1 VPFRLLLYIVRIWER
16 VVRENDAIRRL
27 PAILPI
33 VLHHS
38 ERGWT
43 SPTSLHGI
51 IDLDAQAMAIV
62 GKHIPQFQMML
73 DDLRSQTDDGLR
85 ARAISALGRLAL
97 FCLRH
102 AREPQVL
109 IEQLRR
115 WLDLIREIQAA
126 PGGREALVLIW
137 RYILVTNPSATPD
150 AVVAQL
156 LDVVGV
162 EHEEEIMTAG
172 EQLIERG
179 RKEGERK
186 GEERSLL
193 KLLRARFGTLPE
205 AAVARVYA
213 ADTTRL
219 DAWLDRVLTAATL
232 DEVLDGG

>member
-1 VPFRLLLYIVRIWER
+1 MPFRLLLYLVRIWEAL
-16 VVRENDAIRRL
+16 VRANDALRRL

-38 ERGWT
+38 ERGWA
-43 SPTSLHGI
+43 SPTTLHGI
-51 IDLDAQAMAIV
+51 IDLDPKAMEIV
-62 GKHIPQFQMML
+62 GQHIPQFQMML
-73 DDLRSQTDDGLR
+73 DDLSAQTDDSLR
-85 ARAISALGRLAL
+85 ARAITALGRLAL

-109 IEQLRR
+109 LDQLRR

-137 RYILVTNPSATPD
+137 RYILVTNPGAAPD

-162 EHEEEIMTAG
+162 EHAEEIMTAG

-179 RKEGERK
+179 VKV
-186 GEERSLL
+186 GEERTLL
-193 KLLRARFGTLPE
+193 KLLRARFGVVPE
-205 AAVARVYA
+205 TAVARIHA

-219 DAWLDRVLTAATL
+219 EAWLDRVLTGTTL
-232 DEVLDGG
+232 DEVIDGA